1 MAKEKDV
8 KRNYVVMIVVNVPL
22 SILLSYILTVFSV
35 AVITSFGID
44 IENAKYI
51 FMGILGCVFI
61 LLTLKSFYGINIL

>member
-44 IENAKYI
+44 IENAKHI

-61 LLTLKSFYGINIL
+61 LLTLKSFCGINIL